1 MVRALENLPAVY
13 ARKTPRFIIL
23 PTIFPSVKLTI
34 QDFETWL
41 RERGYDLMM
50 GEENFRTYLN
60 LGFSSLLFYNSNL
73 LFSFILDKMG
83 VKTEERVPDRIRF
96 EIAKRI
102 RKISA
107 SKDEI
112 EMEL

>member
-1 MVRALENLPAVY
+1 MKFRIE
-13 ARKTPRFIIL
+13 
-23 PTIFPSVKLTI
+23 
-34 QDFETWL
+34 DFEEWL

-50 GEENFRTYLN
+50 GEENFRLYLN

-73 LFSFILDKMG
+73 LFRFILDRVG
-83 VKTEERVPDRIRF
+83 VVSSDGERVPDRLRF

-102 RKISA
+102 RRLSA

-112 EMEL
+112 EIKL